1 MGPRQPTR
9 RQIIDW
15 LGAAAEQAE
24 QAEIYHAA
32 AANPQ
37 ALDAG
42 LARQA
47 ARDAAAMQLIELAG
61 CAEGFTRDRG
71 EPGTTLARLD
81 DVLRTLFKTRV
92 AHVHPEIGIA
102 PPAPLMPTNLSLMMG
117 HLKAAVRNL
126 DPETFKIQARDQQQA
141 LKSIYDGLTR
151 IEKDGLP
158 DPAALRPRDLHYAGY
173 YHEIQF
179 GRLAKATGLY
189 ENWNSP
195 DPRRVDVNRSIFDA
209 DDMAHKFHAMRAGA
223 DKSRL
228 PVSVVSPEH
237 RDRVPG
243 RSLSELMRELR
254 HEYQRPDERLEE
266 LAKLS
271 AVRAR
276 EEYRDSVRVLAQQY
290 VRMTG
295 DAKTAAAI
303 HDYVQRQKPPL
314 DREMIDAMRQALQTA
329 ADPGGDYLELPEAVR
344 NQCIDLCL
352 ALDRQGD
359 VRLLDI
365 LDAADGRD
373 RSRGKETEAMIR
385 SLSGAMPMSQESIE
399 SHLELSDAGLVRLE
413 ADFLKA
419 TTPAEQDQAAPETEF
434 SVESIRDDPW
444 TAVYLQIPAGA
455 DQALLKEAHYTV
467 VQCCQA
473 VFRPPNPF
481 DIYAPDNDYTRD
493 QNFDNSVR
501 RLDELGDRLQAAQ
514 EHPEPL
520 TVEITQSAGA
530 QDQEAAAAPGQN
542 IKARLAEEILAQQNN
557 SQASYVIRPWEGGY
571 AVFRTWNP
579 DDEIVAQI
587 DLPAPQQKLGAVQ
600 TLGEL
605 HAAIID
611 GSVFTAAPAW
621 VTDEQMNKAQN
632 SQALT
637 LDDLAQ
643 RVQRILDDPTHEADE
658 HDLEVLHALEE
669 RRAADIEAT
678 QASSTAAE
686 NELLEPTDG
695 GDERQDRSRA
705 EPVAETVEDVASSQE
720 QPDDD
725 QVRYDTETGE
735 LIEDAGRDITGRS
748 HSGGRGQS
756 P

>member
-37 ALDAG
+37 ALDVG

-102 PPAPLMPTNLSLMMG
+102 PPAPLMPTNLSVMMG

-179 GRLAKATGLY
+179 GRVAKATGLY

-195 DPRRVDVNRSIFDA
+195 DPRHVDVNRSIFDI

-243 RSLSELMRELR
+243 RSLSELIRELR
-254 HEYQRPDERLEE
+254 HEYQRPEERLEE

-276 EEYRDSVRVLAQQY
+276 EEYRDSVRGLSQQY

-295 DAKTAAAI
+295 DANAAAAI

-314 DREMIDAMRQALQTA
+314 DRDTIDAMRKALHTA
-329 ADPGGDYLELPEAVR
+329 VDPGGDYLGLPEAVR
-344 NQCIDLCL
+344 NRCIELCL

-359 VRLLDI
+359 GRLLDI
-365 LDAADGRD
+365 LDAADGRGQ
-373 RSRGKETEAMIR
+373 SREKETEALIR
-385 SLSGAMPMSQESIE
+385 GLSGDMPMSK
-399 SHLELSDAGLVRLE
+399 E
-413 ADFLKA
+413 AIDY
-419 TTPAEQDQAAPETEF
+419 
-434 SVESIRDDPW
+434 DPW
-444 TAVYLQIPAGA
+444 AAVYQPIPPDADAALLRQAYGMAVQCAGA
-455 DQALLKEAHYTV
+455 VAGPPGPSQNAFAPVTSFGTDQ
-467 VQCCQA
+467 
-473 VFRPPNPF
+473 
-481 DIYAPDNDYTRD
+481 TRE
-493 QNFDNSVR
+493 QNFERAVR
-501 RLDELGDRLQAAQ
+501 RIDELDSRLRAAK
-514 EHPEPL
+514 EPGEPL
-520 TVEITQSAGA
+520 TVETTQSPGA
-530 QDQEAAAAPGQN
+530 QEQEPAAELGHSD
-542 IKARLAEEILAQQNN
+542 KGRLAGKILDQQGGMHFHYDI
-557 SQASYVIRPWEGGY
+557 APWQGGF
-571 AVFRTWNP
+571 AVFRIYEIE
-579 DDEIVAQI
+579 DEMLKQYS
-587 DLPAPQQKLGAVQ
+587 LPAGQQALGRAE
-600 TLGEL
+600 TLDQL
-605 HAAIID
+605 HDAIID
-611 GSVFTAAPAW
+611 GSAFTAYPRW
-621 VTDEQMNKAQN
+621 VIDQQMNEEQN
-632 SQALT
+632 SQPLT
-637 LDDLAQ
+637 LDDIAE
-643 RVQRILDDPTHEADE
+643 RVQRILDDPTREADE
-658 HDLEVLHALEE
+658 LDPAVLDALKE
-669 RRAADIEAT
+669 RRAAEIEA
-678 QASSTAAE
+678 APTAARD
-686 NELLEPTDG
+686 ELLEPTTNDDSDARRESG
-695 GDERQDRSRA
+695 REETTKPLYDESTGERLDERREAENTEPLYDESTGERLDEASQDR
-705 EPVAETVEDVASSQE
+705 
-720 QPDDD
+720 
-725 QVRYDTETGE
+725 
-735 LIEDAGRDITGRS
+735 DAGLSTGGGPGPS
-748 HSGGRGQS
+748 HSR
-756 P
+756 